1 MKGDGLHGEDTSGWA
16 GWTSEDTEYCESRS
30 YGYDDSSP
38 LSTTKT
44 IPKKEDQNQG
54 DNPQTEVKEKGDLG
68 VLREK
73 VIQELVAEFEADIKA
88 ILMEQNFKSMKER
101 IIDEVYKKFSNEI
114 KKEVLEAL
122 RGEKQKIIQE
132 VKAQVK
138 SRIKEKLSDEILGE
152 MGESR

>member
-1 MKGDGLHGEDTSGWA
+1 MNGDGLHGEDTSGWA
-16 GWTSEDTEYCESRS
+16 GWTSEDTEYCESRY

-73 VIQELVAEFEADIKA
+73 VIQELVAEFEADIKEA
-88 ILMEQNFKSMKER
+88 VKQKLEG
-101 IIDEVYKKFSNEI
+101 
-114 KKEVLEAL
+114 KKE
-122 RGEKQKIIQE
+122 KITSEI
-132 VKAQVK
+132 V
-138 SRIKEKLSDEILGE
+138 REILGYDKGK
-152 MGESR
+152 GEERQDLDER

>member
-16 GWTSEDTEYCESRS
+16 GWTSEDTEYFESGS
-30 YGYDDSSP
+30 YGYDDS
-38 LSTTKT
+38 STTKT
-44 IPKKEDQNQG
+44 IPKKEDQNKG
-54 DNPQTEVKEKGDLG
+54 DNPQTEVEEKGDLG

-88 ILMEQNFKSMKER
+88 ILMEQNFESMKEG
-101 IIDEVYKKFSNEI
+101 IIAEVYEEFSNEI
-114 KKEVLEAL
+114 KKGVLEAL

-138 SRIKEKLSDEILGE
+138 RRIKEKLSNEILGE

>member
-1 MKGDGLHGEDTSGWA
+1 MNGDGLHGEDTSGWA
-16 GWTSEDTEYCESRS
+16 GWTSEDTEYCKSGS

-44 IPKKEDQNQG
+44 IPKKEAQNQG

-73 VIQELVAEFEADIKA
+73 VIQELVAEFEEDIKA
-88 ILMEQNFKSMKER
+88 ILMEQNFESMKEG
-101 IIDEVYKKFSNEI
+101 IIAEVYEEFSNEI
-114 KKEVLEAL
+114 KKGVLEAL

-138 SRIKEKLSDEILGE
+138 SRIKEKLSNEILGE